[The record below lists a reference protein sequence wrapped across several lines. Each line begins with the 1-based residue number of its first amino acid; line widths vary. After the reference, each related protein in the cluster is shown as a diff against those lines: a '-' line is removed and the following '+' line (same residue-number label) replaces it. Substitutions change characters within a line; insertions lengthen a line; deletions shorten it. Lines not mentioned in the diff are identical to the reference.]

1 MTCLVGRAIAPA
13 VTANTA
19 ARAGLAVGKKALA
32 RMTIDLTFVCM
43 NQRLLLSEFYIMK
56 RTS

>member
-19 ARAGLAVGKKALA
+19 ARVGLAVGKKALA

-43 NQRLLLSEFYIMK
+43 NQRLLPSQFYSMK